1 MAMHGMLRRR
11 RSRMNDTDVNT
22 NRLFCLFAQKRGHHY
37 ENGALRVDWN
47 VFCSD
52 LHDPAHES
60 TWQRLSQQII
70 KHHRSRSPLQSYVP
84 TSEHLFDGKFK
95 RSFNVAMALTLR
107 ALTIKGVTSAII
119 AKTQTSLCQHQLKH
133 CKPHVKDHQI
143 DLSLPGS
150 VPSCRHFRDQVVPIR
165 SNSFPDLRQKAGD
178 HQPAKTTAAPTFL
191 LSSKHRRHESIALV
205 RTKSLPT
212 RDSAWA
218 LPGHSGLT
226 MWRPVSSGQSRSLQ
240 ACSKKMK
247 LQTTKR
253 FIQ

>member
-133 CKPHVKDHQI
+133 CKPDVKDHQI

-178 HQPAKTTAAPTFL
+178 HQPAKTMAAPTFL
-191 LSSKHRRHESIALV
+191 LSSKLCRRESIALV

-212 RDSAWA
+212 RGFA
-218 LPGHSGLT
+218 
-226 MWRPVSSGQSRSLQ
+226 
-240 ACSKKMK
+240 
-247 LQTTKR
+247 
-253 FIQ
+253 